1 MTDVKI
7 IPGRYQFMPVLA
19 AEVFAALK
27 ADVAKRGVLTP
38 IDVDDDGNILDGHH
52 RWRAHCESGRN
63 EPPPIIVRSGLNE
76 AEKKAFA
83 RRQNILRR
91 HMSREDLRRVIEGQ
105 LHDTPSRSDRS
116 IAADLGVDH
125 KTVAAVRRSTGGEVP
140 HLTTREGRDG
150 KTYRTVKQRSR
161 LPAYDEVRAMLGS
174 AEAVRSNAE
183 RIAALPDEVKLALFN
198 AGLSARSTTV
208 FRGNPFGHP
217 PLADHEER
225 AWAHYAEYLQARL
238 GVWPE
243 DVSDHLNW
251 VVGHKNFRTPD
262 EWLGEEGRRFRVR
275 EGRPEPSADFLA
287 GWKRHSGESAPVQP
301 PKEPER

>member
-1 MTDVKI
+1 MTTENT
-7 IPGRYQFMPVLA
+7 LT
-19 AEVFAALK
+19 EVIEEAGLE
-27 ADVAKRGVLTP
+27 L
-38 IDVDDDGNILDGHH
+38 
-52 RWRAHCESGRN
+52 
-63 EPPPIIVRSGLNE
+63 RSGPLDIAIDRLKDAAARARK
-76 AEKKAFA
+76 AE
-83 RRQNILRR
+83 
-91 HMSREDLRRVIEGQ
+91 
-105 LHDTPSRSDRS
+105 DRG
-116 IAADLGVDH
+116 AD
-125 KTVAAVRRSTGGEVP
+125 A
-140 HLTTREGRDG
+140 
-150 KTYRTVKQRSR
+150 
-161 LPAYDEVRAMLGS
+161 PADDEVRAMLGS

-225 AWAHYAEYLQARL
+225 AWRRYAEYLQARL
-238 GVWPE
+238 GVSPE